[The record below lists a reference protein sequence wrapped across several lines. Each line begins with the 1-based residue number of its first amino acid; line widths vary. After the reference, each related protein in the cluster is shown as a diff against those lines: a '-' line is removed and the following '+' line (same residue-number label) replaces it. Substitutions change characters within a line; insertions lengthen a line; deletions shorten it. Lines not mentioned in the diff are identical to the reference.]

1 MRMLKTLAISLLG
14 FFLMVSSAPAL
25 ETIPVGTK
33 ITLQN
38 WQQYKDFMPQ
48 GLQTILSGTSV
59 WKLPADAVMEVGPLV
74 DYPLPRTWYD
84 ATEKYKDQARL
95 KKLDTGGYTLEGYQ
109 AGTPFPDYSGPEKG
123 YRILY
128 NLYYHYSGSVNYYQ
142 SDSYE
147 IDRYLS
153 DYTNRSY
160 QVFLQFTHMTDPG
173 FNGYAREMP
182 GYLSSYYNELVT
194 PEQSKYTSPL
204 ELIFDDPQKIP
215 EFYVFLPS
223 LRRALRLSSS
233 ARCAPYAGGDYVGDD
248 IYAGVPLPVGWFQA
262 NYLGRK
268 KMLMF
273 RPTPGNHEQFDVK
286 NNFYYPPILFPKP
299 AVGKW
304 QVFDAEMIDLARVPG
319 QSGGY
324 CYGRRRI
331 YADPRTWNIMWIDL
345 FDSQDKF
352 WKLMAW
358 LESPEP
364 VPGGGYIPNIRGVNW
379 MIDFQN
385 QHASYALVGKDVF
398 TINQN
403 VPKQFYD
410 VTRYGSP
417 AGLNKIMK

>member
-1 MRMLKTLAISLLG
+1 MRWLTIVAAVLLG
-14 FFLMVSSAPAL
+14 FCLTASSPRAA

-33 ITLQN
+33 INPQN

-48 GLQTILSGTSV
+48 GLQTILSGSTI
-59 WKLPADAVMEVGPLV
+59 WKLPSDAVMEIGPTV
-74 DYPLPRTWYD
+74 DYPLPRSWYE
-84 ATEKYKDQARL
+84 AGEKYKNQTRL
-95 KKLDTGGYTLEGYQ
+95 KKLDTGGYTVEGYQ
-109 AGTPFPDYSGPEKG
+109 AGTPFPDYSGPDKA
-123 YRILY
+123 YKILY
-128 NLYYHYSGSVNYYQ
+128 NLYYHYSGSINYYQ

-153 DYTNRSY
+153 DYVNGSY

-173 FNGYAREMP
+173 FPGFARDMP
-182 GYLSSYYNELVT
+182 GYFSSYYNELVT

-204 ELIFDDPQKIP
+204 ELVFDDPNKLP

-223 LRRALRLSSS
+223 LRQALRLSSS

-248 IYAGVPLPVGWFQA
+248 IYAGIPLPVGWFQA
-262 NYLGRK
+262 NYVGRR
-268 KMLMF
+268 KMIMF
-273 RPTPGNHEQFDVK
+273 RPTPGNRAQFDVK

-299 AVGKW
+299 VVGKW
-304 QVFDAEMIDLARVPG
+304 QVFDAEVIDLTRVPS
-319 QSGGY
+319 QAAGY
-324 CYGRRRI
+324 CYGLRRL
-331 YADPRTWNIMWIDL
+331 YADPRTWNVMWIDL
-345 FDSQDKF
+345 FDAQKKF

-385 QHASYALVGKDVF
+385 LHASYAHVGKEVF
-398 TINQN
+398 TVNQQ

-410 VTRYGSP
+410 VSRYGSP

>member
-1 MRMLKTLAISLLG
+1 MARTLAAGLLG
-14 FFLMVSSAPAL
+14 LCLIATSALAAD
-25 ETIPVGTK
+25 TIPAGTK
-33 ITLQN
+33 ITPNN

-48 GLQTILSGTSV
+48 GLQMILGGSTV
-59 WKLPADAVMEVGPLV
+59 WKVPAGAVMEVGPTV
-74 DYPLPRTWYD
+74 DYPLPRSWYD
-84 ATEKYKDQARL
+84 ATEKYKFQTRL
-95 KKLDTGGYTLEGYQ
+95 KKLDSGGYTIEHYM
-109 AGTPFPDYSGPEKG
+109 AGTPFPDYSEPDKA
-123 YRILY
+123 YKILY
-128 NLYYHYSGSVNYYQ
+128 NLYYHYSGSIDYYET
-142 SDSYE
+142 DGYE

-153 DYTNRSY
+153 DYKNVSY

-173 FNGYAREMP
+173 FPGFAAEMP
-182 GYLSSYYNELVT
+182 GYLSSYYDEIET

-262 NYLGRK
+262 KYVGRK

-273 RPTPGNHEQFDVK
+273 RPEPGNRAQFDVK

-304 QVFDAEMIDLARVPG
+304 QVFDAEIIDVTRVPS
-319 QSGGY
+319 QTAGY
-324 CYGRRRI
+324 CYGLRRM

-345 FDSQDKF
+345 FDAQNKF
-352 WKLMAW
+352 WKLMGW

-385 QHASYALVGKDVF
+385 LHASYAHVGRDYF
-398 TINQN
+398 TVNQN
-403 VPKQFYD
+403 VPKQYYD
-410 VTRYGSP
+410 VSRYGSP
-417 AGLNKIMK
+417 AGLSKIMK